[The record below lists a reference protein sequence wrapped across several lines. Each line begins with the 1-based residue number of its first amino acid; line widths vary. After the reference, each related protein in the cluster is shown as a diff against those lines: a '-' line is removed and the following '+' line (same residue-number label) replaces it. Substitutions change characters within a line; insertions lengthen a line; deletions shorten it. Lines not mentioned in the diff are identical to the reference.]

1 MSDAHFIETIIGVG
15 ILLFAAKL
23 MAELFLRLKL
33 PIVLGELIAGM
44 VVGPFALGGLE
55 IIDGKQLL
63 QINDEIRVLGEMGA
77 IVILFMAGLEMTPK
91 EFLKGGKAAFVVG
104 TLGVVIPF
112 FAGLAVFQ
120 LFGFDVLQSMLIATA
135 LTATSIAISIQV
147 LNEFGKIKTPEA
159 RLIIG
164 AAIVDDILAIAVLS
178 VVTSMAGSEGGV
190 DDIDITEITITIL
203 KVLGFF
209 AIMLVVAVV
218 VIPKIIT
225 PRLWKAKGSVEGI
238 ATAAFFGAAALAGSI
253 GLSPIV
259 GAFAVGMALS
269 TTKVFEKIENYIG
282 KIGLIF
288 APLFFAIMLIVAVV
302 VIPKVITPRI
312 WKAKGSVEGIATAAF
327 FGAAALA
334 GSIGLSPIVGAFAV
348 GMALSTT
355 KVFDKIENYVGKI
368 GLIFAPLFFAIIG
381 AQVDLRAVD
390 LNILALS
397 AVIVIIAVTT
407 KLFGCG
413 LPAMYFLKSKQKGL
427 RVGIGMISRGEV
439 GLIVAGVG
447 ITAGILTSEVYSTII
462 IMVVVTTII
471 TPIWLKIEYRKE
483 QKNDKN
489 ESNKTVKQKSE

>member
-1 MSDAHFIETIIGVG
+1 MAAEAHFIETIIGVG

-33 PIVLGELIAGM
+33 PIVLGELLAGM
-44 VVGPFALGGLE
+44 IVGPFALGAFFVV
-55 IIDGKQLL
+55 DGKQLL
-63 QINDEIRVLGEMGA
+63 QINDEIRILGEMGA

-91 EFLKGGKAAFVVG
+91 EFLRGGKASFTVG
-104 TLGVVIPF
+104 TLGVVVPF

-120 LFGFDVLQSMLIATA
+120 MFGFDALQSMLIATA

-164 AAIVDDILAIAVLS
+164 AAVVDDILAIAVLS
-178 VVTSMAGSEGGV
+178 VVSSIAGSEGGV
-190 DDIDITEITITIL
+190 ESIDITEITITIL
-203 KVLGFF
+203 QVLGFF
-209 AIMLVVAVV
+209 AVMLIVAVV
-218 VIPKIIT
+218 VIPKVIT

-238 ATAAFFGAAALAGSI
+238 ATASFFGAAALAGSI

-288 APLFFAIMLIVAVV
+288 APLFFAI
-302 VIPKVITPRI
+302 
-312 WKAKGSVEGIATAAF
+312 
-327 FGAAALA
+327 
-334 GSIGLSPIVGAFAV
+334 
-348 GMALSTT
+348 
-355 KVFDKIENYVGKI
+355 
-368 GLIFAPLFFAIIG
+368 IG

-390 LNILALS
+390 LNVLMLS
-397 AVIVIIAVTT
+397 GIIIVVAIAT

-413 LPAMYFLKSKQKGL
+413 LPSIFFLKNKAQGM

-447 ITAGILTSEVYSTII
+447 VTLGILKSEVYSTIV
-462 IMVVVTTII
+462 IMVAVTTII
-471 TPIWLKIEYRKE
+471 TPIWLKMEYRKE
-483 QKNDKN
+483 QKN
-489 ESNKTVKQKSE
+489 NKGDTSELSSSQKEE

>member
-1 MSDAHFIETIIGVG
+1 MSEAHFIETIIGVG

-44 VVGPFALGGLE
+44 IVGPFALGGLQ

-63 QINDEIRVLGEMGA
+63 QINDEIKILGEMGA

-112 FAGLAVFQ
+112 FVGLAVFQ
-120 LFGFDVLQSMLIATA
+120 LFGFDALQSMLIATA

-147 LNEFGKIKTPEA
+147 LSEFGKLKTPEA

-164 AAIVDDILAIAVLS
+164 AAIIDDILAIAVLS
-178 VVTSMAGSEGGV
+178 VVTSIAGSDGGV
-190 DDIDITEITITIL
+190 DNIDITEVTITIL
-203 KVLGFF
+203 QVLG
-209 AIMLVVAVV
+209 
-218 VIPKIIT
+218 
-225 PRLWKAKGSVEGI
+225 
-238 ATAAFFGAAALAGSI
+238 
-253 GLSPIV
+253 
-259 GAFAVGMALS
+259 
-269 TTKVFEKIENYIG
+269 
-282 KIGLIF
+282 
-288 APLFFAIMLIVAVV
+288 FFAIMLIVAVV

-355 KVFDKIENYVGKI
+355 KVFEKIENYVGKI

-390 LNILALS
+390 LNILVLS
-397 AVIVIIAVTT
+397 AVIVVVAVTT

-413 LPAMYFLKSKQKGL
+413 LPAMYFLKSKQKGM